1 MISRRDLLK
10 TSVAL
15 VAGGVIG
22 YVAGNYIPITQ
33 KEVAS
38 TKELRIYNWQAYLN
52 KEIVLPLFTGVMYNE
67 KRVIV
72 NTIYDEYN
80 NAEEAYNKLSL
91 GGYLYDMYNLGT
103 EVVYKAIKNNLIIKL
118 DHSKIPNINKLDPFI
133 RESLKIQY
141 PSNIDLLNYG
151 VPYMWGTTGIV
162 YNTKKIGTEITS
174 LKQLFDTDFLT
185 RYYKRIFII
194 DDPITTVMM
203 IQVYLGMDFRDPRS
217 YTREALKEVYN
228 VLSKIAPYIVFLT
241 TDQLIQELIRES
253 VYAGIAWNGDALQAI
268 AQKEDLV
275 YVVPEEGSD
284 LWIDLWTIA
293 NNARE
298 KDLSYEW
305 INFTLDPWVAALNTN
320 AIWYANPVPESNEYI
335 PEKILEDPAVYPDE
349 ETRKRLKLFRPLT
362 EEETNNIIEVVW
374 APLTG
379 KA

>member
-22 YVAGNYIPITQ
+22 YVAGNYIPIT
-33 KEVAS
+33 